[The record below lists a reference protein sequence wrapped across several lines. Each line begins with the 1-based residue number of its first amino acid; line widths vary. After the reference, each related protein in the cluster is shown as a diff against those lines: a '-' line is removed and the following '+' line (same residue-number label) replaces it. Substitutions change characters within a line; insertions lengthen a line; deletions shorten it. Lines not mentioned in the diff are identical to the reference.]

1 MSDLKKRLLS
11 DLGKATRRGVRRC
24 PQCGTINGTRGL
36 SCKNSLCDMVF
47 KEIIE
52 KPRRVNLDACKLIT
66 EQNASSC
73 LPSWTTLFSV
83 RVKERCPDHYRGFV
97 QIELEDMN
105 HKSEET
111 CNPILLQLESVEL
124 TPTKGTC
131 YVLGCPKRTV
141 ATKITNGEEVCHH
154 IAACITRSDLTE
166 SEPFTLKHS
175 VLNSLSISTECKQK
189 IFIKARDG
197 GPLVQRVSPTTM
209 VVKCDKDDFLH
220 PLGYLHTSF
229 LKTNQSNPGSDF
241 KFGCSCSLNSGS
253 IGGNSK
259 KKNPSILSLNMS
271 ELHSSNTPV
280 MKDRC
285 LHFYSCIAAFCGD
298 SQLAKEF
305 SRFISDEQVVSSMQ
319 QVIAILGEDDN
330 NIKVEVMDEDNL
342 DLFPNTATGA
352 GNAAGNPKAD
362 DLEHTFDGIN
372 IPEEAGTDE
381 DSLGKHEMETI
392 FHQQTHQLSPNSMS
406 VALYGNFSP
415 LEWLASITEQIN
427 VTMHYGFPDRPEP
440 LIFQVPMAYFNF
452 LMDRISAG
460 TQKKRLPN
468 TTQSIVRSNK
478 PPLGQFTKYTWL
490 LTNIFQL
497 KKVFDTPLVH
507 LDVSRKF
514 VRNPDG
520 SYSLQP
526 NKLPLNEIEAEELVV
541 GKFDNSKKT
550 NGKQMKHLR
559 PVEYKTFL
567 KVGQMSSNPRDVT
580 PFTIEWVPDLLP
592 RSRIGELTI
601 KFEFG
606 HQLNGQLDPSMQ
618 PKNVT

>member
-66 EQNASSC
+66 EQNSS
-73 LPSWTTLFSV
+73 LGLTSWTTIYSV

-105 HKSEET
+105 HDESKSEET
-111 CNPILLQLESVEL
+111 TNPILLQLESVP

-131 YVLGCPKRTV
+131 YVLGCPTRTCTAKI
-141 ATKITNGEEVCHH
+141 ATGEEVCHH
-154 IAACITRSDLTE
+154 IAACIQRPDLTE

-189 IFIKARDG
+189 IFNKARDG

-209 VVKCDKDDFLH
+209 VVKCDKDDLH

-229 LKTNQSNPGSDF
+229 LKTNQVNPGSDF
-241 KFGCSCSLNSGS
+241 KFGCSCSLNSSSVHVG
-253 IGGNSK
+253 SK
-259 KKNPSILSLNMS
+259 KKNVSILSLNMS
-271 ELHSSNTPV
+271 ELHSSNSPV
-280 MKDRC
+280 MKCRC

-298 SQLAKEF
+298 ANLAKEF

-342 DLFPNTATGA
+342 DLFPS
-352 GNAAGNPKAD
+352 AASGTNSTNHKND
-362 DLEHTFDGIN
+362 DLDHTFDGIT
-372 IPEEAGTDE
+372 IPGSDE
-381 DSLGKHEMETI
+381 DSLGKHEIETI
-392 FHQQTHQLSPNSMS
+392 FQQQSAQQLSPNSMS
-406 VALYGNFSP
+406 GALYGNFSP

-427 VTMHYGFPDRPEP
+427 MTMHYGFPDCPEP
-440 LIFQVPMAYFNF
+440 LVFQVPMTYFNF

-468 TTQSIVRSNK
+468 TTQTVVRTAK

-497 KKVFDTPLVH
+497 KKVFDTPLVN
-507 LDVSRKF
+507 LDISRKF
-514 VRNPDG
+514 LRNPDG

-526 NKLPLNEIEAEELVV
+526 SKIPLNEIEAEELVV
-541 GKFDNSKKT
+541 GKFGVSNKRQSP
-550 NGKQMKHLR
+550 NKQMKHLR

-567 KVGQMSSNPRDVT
+567 KVGQMSSDPRDVT

-592 RSRIGELTI
+592 RSRVGELTI

-606 HQLNGQLDPSMQ
+606 HQLNGQLDPSML
-618 PKNVT
+618 PKNVK